1 MKFKN
6 KRTMKT
12 MLQFRLFAI
21 AIFVVFAVGI
31 TNAQNLERTKT
42 VNKTTKV
49 PGDVTLQ
56 MNNYSGNLNIIT
68 TSENTVSIKTTVEF
82 SGNSAADVDKVIA
95 AVENFTFKLSGN
107 TLEIDTR
114 FYKSMNTINNHS
126 TMTLENGD
134 KVKIKDFK
142 ISHEMHIP
150 KSANIKLNNKYSD
163 IETTT
168 IDGNAEFVL
177 YNSKL
182 NADDFSGK
190 LNIDAKYSKI
200 KLGNVTQD
208 AGLVFYDTDV
218 EIGTCKNLNI
228 NSKYSKFDVSKAEGM
243 EIDSYDDNFKVDA
256 INSLKLTSK
265 YSDFVSQGNLREI
278 KLDLYDCN
286 ITVNSAE
293 RAFFNGKYC
302 DLNLGNTGEFKTD
315 DSYDNN
321 IHLANTKKVEVI
333 QSKYCEFDFASVT
346 SLKMADIY
354 DDVIKIEKLNSDFS
368 GISTNGKYGKI
379 NIEAGS
385 VPFKVNFKIKY
396 PKVDIP
402 QSVKISKHIKDNS
415 DLEMVGGESGGT
427 ISVEGYDMKVVIND

>member
-1 MKFKN
+1 
-6 KRTMKT
+6 
-12 MLQFRLFAI
+12 MLQFKFFAI
-21 AIFVVFAVGI
+21 AVLVVFAVGI

-42 VNKTTKV
+42 VNKSVKV

-56 MNNYSGNLNIIT
+56 MNNYSGNLEIIT
-68 TSENTVSIKTTVEF
+68 SAENTVSIKTTVEI
-82 SGNSAADVDKVIA
+82 SGDSKEDVDKVIA
-95 AVENFTFKLSGN
+95 AVENFTFQLSGN
-107 TLEIDTR
+107 TMEIDTR

-150 KSANIKLNNKYSD
+150 KSASIKLNNKYSD
-163 IETTT
+163 IE
-168 IDGNAEFVL
+168 IGPVDGNTEFVL

-182 NADDFSGK
+182 NAADFSGK

-208 AGLVFYDTDV
+208 ASLIFYDTDT
-218 EIGTCKNLNI
+218 EIESCKNLTV
-228 NSKYSKFDVSKAEGM
+228 NSKYSKFDINKAESLVI
-243 EIDSYDDNFKVDA
+243 ESYDDNFNVSTMS
-256 INSLKLTSK
+256 SLKFNSK
-265 YSDFVSQGNLREI
+265 YSDFVSQANLNEI

-302 DLNLGNTGEFKTD
+302 DLNLGNIGEFKTD

-368 GISTNGKYGKI
+368 GISANGKYGKI
-379 NIEAGS
+379 DIEAGS
-385 VPFKVNFKIKY
+385 VPFKVNFKIKN

-402 QSVKISKHIKDNS
+402 ESVKIIKQIKDNS
-415 DLEMVGGESGGT
+415 DLELVGGESGGT
-427 ISVEGYDMKVVIND
+427 ISVDGYDMKVVIND

>member
-1 MKFKN
+1 
-6 KRTMKT
+6 MKT
-12 MLQFRLFAI
+12 KFQFKHFAI
-21 AIFVVFAVGI
+21 AILVVLAVG
-31 TNAQNLERTKT
+31 TAAAQNLERTKT

-56 MNNYSGNLNIIT
+56 MNNYSGNLEIIT
-68 TSENTVSIKTTVEF
+68 SAENTVSIKTTVEI

-107 TLEIDTR
+107 TMEIDTR

-150 KSANIKLNNKYSD
+150 KSAGIKLNNKYSD
-163 IETTT
+163 IE
-168 IDGNAEFVL
+168 IGPVDGNAEFVL

-182 NADDFSGK
+182 NAADFSGM

-200 KLGNVTQD
+200 KLENVLQD
-208 AGLVFYDTDV
+208 ANLIFYDTNADI
-218 EIGTCKNLNI
+218 EMCKNLTV
-228 NSKYSKFDVSKAEGM
+228 NSKYSKFDIRKTEM
-243 EIDSYDDNFKVDA
+243 LTIESYDDNFNVGTMS
-256 INSLKLTSK
+256 SLKFTSK
-265 YSDFVSQGNLREI
+265 YSDFVSQANLKEI

-321 IHLANTKKVEVI
+321 IHLGNTKKIEVVK
-333 QSKYCEFDFASVT
+333 SKYCEFEFASVT
-346 SLKMADIY
+346 SLKMVDIY

-368 GISTNGKYGKI
+368 GISANGKYGKI
-379 NIEAGS
+379 DIEAGS
-385 VPFKVNFKIKY
+385 IPFKINFKLKY
-396 PKVDIP
+396 PKIDIP
-402 QSVKISKHIKDNS
+402 ESVKISKQIKDNS
-415 DLEMVGGESGGT
+415 DLELIGGETGGT

>member
-1 MKFKN
+1 
-6 KRTMKT
+6 MKT
-12 MLQFRLFAI
+12 KLQFKHFAI
-21 AIFVVFAVGI
+21 AILVVFAVG
-31 TNAQNLERTKT
+31 TAAAQNLERTKT

-56 MNNYSGNLNIIT
+56 MNNYSGNLEIV
-68 TSENTVSIKTTVEF
+68 TSAENTVSIKTTVEI

-107 TLEIDTR
+107 ILEIDTR

-134 KVKIKDFK
+134 KVKIKDLK

-163 IETTT
+163 IE
-168 IDGNAEFVL
+168 IGPVDGNAEFVL

-182 NADDFSGK
+182 NSADFSGK
-190 LNIDAKYSKI
+190 LSIDAKYSKI
-200 KLGNVTQD
+200 KLVNVLQD
-208 AGLVFYDTDV
+208 ASLVFYDTDA
-218 EIGTCKNLNI
+218 EIESCKNLGI
-228 NSKYSKFDVSKAEGM
+228 NSKYSKFEINKTEGL
-243 EIDSYDDNFKVDA
+243 EIESYDDNFNVGTV
-256 INSLKLTSK
+256 NSLKLNSK
-265 YSDFVSQGNLREI
+265 YSDFVSQANLKEI

-321 IHLANTKKVEVI
+321 IHLGNTKKIEVVK
-333 QSKYCEFDFASVT
+333 SKYCEFEFASVT
-346 SLKMADIY
+346 SAKMSDMY
-354 DDVIKIEKLNSDFS
+354 DDNIKIGKLNSDFS
-368 GISTNGKYGKI
+368 GITVNGKYGKLAV
-379 NIEAGS
+379 EAGS
-385 VPFKVNFKIKY
+385 VPFKVQFKIKY
-396 PKVDIP
+396 AKVDIP
-402 QSVKISKHIKDNS
+402 ESVKISKQIKDNS
-415 DLEMVGGESGGT
+415 DLELAGGESGGT
-427 ISVEGYDMKVVIND
+427 ISVEGYDMQVVIND